1 MRRLHCTVTP
11 GLVRATAA
19 RGLKQVLPWKDF
31 GESVKAATL
40 LELVLLTA
48 ALCRTVSAI
57 VRRFKFGFSH
67 ETARKAL
74 DANLPPLETLTQ
86 GLVDALHGW
95 LPRAVARRAWDIA
108 IDLHYVPFYGN
119 PKTPGTLGGPK
130 KAGTNRFFV
139 YATAVI
145 VQRGQRWCLAL
156 TPVHST
162 RFETAV
168 EALAEQLQARGIRVR
183 CLILDRGFFSGHV
196 MLALQKRRLP
206 FVVGVSRKKGRIESV
221 FQGPIGKIHQHQWKT
236 ERGGH
241 PVKVSLIVASRKTK
255 HHRRREL
262 YAFDGIAPEYAA
274 RRHQRANFYRR
285 LNQRR
290 FGIETSYRQ
299 MRQSQS
305 RTTSCDERQRLLWL
319 ALALLLRQVWQWLQQ
334 KLTPR
339 GTRWS
344 HWRPDPALPLL
355 RMLDWLAQA
364 VQLCYP
370 ELKRLL
376 LPQPMQLPRMNRHKA

>member
-241 PVKVSLIVASRKTK
+241 PVKVLDRGFPKDQASSATRTVCLRWHCSRIRRPPSPTGELLPPTKPTSLRNRNELSTNAPEPEPNHQLRRATTFAVVGAGAAASASVAVASAKVNAAGNSLVALASRSCI
-255 HHRRREL
+255 
-262 YAFDGIAPEYAA
+262 AFATNARLAGPSHTALLPRAETIAPSPTDATAPNEP
-274 RRHQRANFYRR
+274 
-285 LNQRR
+285 
-290 FGIETSYRQ
+290 T
-299 MRQSQS
+299 
-305 RTTSCDERQRLLWL
+305 
-319 ALALLLRQVWQWLQQ
+319 
-334 KLTPR
+334 
-339 GTRWS
+339 
-344 HWRPDPALPLL
+344 
-355 RMLDWLAQA
+355 
-364 VQLCYP
+364 
-370 ELKRLL
+370 
-376 LPQPMQLPRMNRHKA
+376 